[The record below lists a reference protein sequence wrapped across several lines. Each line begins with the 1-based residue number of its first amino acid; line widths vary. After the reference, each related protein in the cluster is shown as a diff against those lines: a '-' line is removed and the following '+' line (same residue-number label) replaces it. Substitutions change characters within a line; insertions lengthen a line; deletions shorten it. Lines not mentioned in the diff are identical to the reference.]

1 LFVET
6 LKGILGDQYVIT
18 DQEKRDYYS
27 TDLSHLPHE
36 TATAVIQPGT
46 VEELSRAV
54 KAATS
59 AGYAVIG
66 RGGGTSYTKGFTPES
81 AKSVIV
87 DMRRINRIVEINAED
102 MYVTVECGCTWK
114 ILWEAL
120 KEKGLRTPYFGPLSG
135 LYSTVGG
142 ALSQNSLFLGSGV
155 YNTVAES
162 VLGLEV
168 VLADGSV
175 VQTGSGAHKTS
186 NAFYR
191 HFGPD
196 LTGIFTADTGAF
208 GIKARA
214 TFRLINLPGATVCC
228 SYGFETLKEMLDA
241 QIEIARL
248 RIASECYG
256 FDPYYNA
263 VFEKKGFT
271 LRESLQLL
279 TSIAKSGKTVASGLK
294 NAAKTAVVGK
304 KVLKNINYS
313 LHSVMD
319 GLDEA
324 AANSSLKAVKE
335 ICSRNGVEIPNTLP
349 IAFRAQPFVEFHNFV
364 FGSDGE
370 CWVPIHG
377 FFPLSKTHAA
387 AVATEKFF
395 RDHAAIMKRHNIK
408 CSYLTCFSGTEFLIE
423 PSFYWFDKIPQ
434 SVRELVAGEKF
445 ERKWLLIPEDL
456 SSREA
461 VLNMREKL
469 RQLYF
474 ELGACHLQIAKWYP
488 FKEAMKN
495 ENTWRLLEGIKGVL
509 DPKELMNP
517 GCLGLRTK

>member
-1 LFVET
+1 MKPVTES
-6 LKGILGDQYVIT
+6 LKEIVGEQYVLT
-18 DQEKRDYYS
+18 DLARREYYS

-36 TATAVIQPGT
+36 TAEVVVQPGT
-46 VEELSRAV
+46 VDELSKAV
-54 KAATS
+54 SAATQ

-66 RGGGTSYTKGFTPES
+66 RGGGTSYTKGFTPERS
-81 AKSVIV
+81 KSVIV
-87 DMRRINRIVEINAED
+87 DMRRLNRIVEINAED

-114 ILWEAL
+114 ALWEAL

-135 LYSTVGG
+135 MYSTVGG

-162 VLGLEV
+162 VLGVEV

-175 VQTGSGAHKTS
+175 VKTGSGAHKTS

-208 GIKARA
+208 GIKACA
-214 TFRLINLPGATVCC
+214 TFRLLKQPAATVCC
-228 SYGFETLKEMLDA
+228 SYGFETLDDMLDA

-248 RIASECYG
+248 RVAGECYG

-263 VFEKKGFT
+263 AFEKKGFT

-279 TSIAKSGKTVASGLK
+279 TSIAKSGKTVGQGLK
-294 NAAKTAVVGK
+294 DVFKTAKAGK
-304 KVLKNINYS
+304 KVLKGINYS
-313 LHSVMD
+313 MHTVMD

-335 ICSRNGVEIPNTLP
+335 ICDRNGVEIDNTLP
-349 IAFRAQPFVEFHNFV
+349 IAFRAQPFGGVRIV
-364 FGSDGE
+364 VLGSDGE

-377 FFPLSKTHAA
+377 FFPLSRARAA
-387 AVATEKFF
+387 ADATEKFF
-395 RDHAAIMKRHNIK
+395 RDNEAMMKNHDIRY
-408 CSYLTCFSGTEFLIE
+408 SYLTCFSGTEFVIE

-434 SVRELVAGEKF
+434 SVLGLISGEEMEEQWKA
-445 ERKWLLIPEDL
+445 IPENL
-456 SSREA
+456 ANRNA
-461 VLNMREKL
+461 VVKL
-469 RQLYF
+469 RNELRRLYY
-474 ELGACHLQIAKWYP
+474 ELGACHLQIGKWYP
-488 FKEAMKN
+488 YKDAMGNKE
-495 ENTWRLLEGIKGVL
+495 TWWLVEGVKSLV
-509 DPKELMNP
+509 DPKGLMNP
-517 GCLGLRTK
+517 GCLGLP